1 MASVFLL
8 QVGLCLSLHL
18 SVDITI
24 VSTFCFQEKIE
35 NALAAFDKVVD
46 IWYKFLL
53 NLRAHP
59 TEHISDYLG
68 EAQIG
73 ETTEMLRKILETRSR
88 FLGAEHIAT
97 GEVRAPFF
105 T

>member
-8 QVGLCLSLHL
+8 QDKV
-18 SVDITI
+18 
-24 VSTFCFQEKIE
+24 E

-59 TEHISDYLG
+59 NEKISDYLG

-73 ETTEMLRKILETRSR
+73 ETTEMLRKILETRTR

-97 GEVRAPFF
+97 GEVH
-105 T
+105 